1 MQGTGSVAGWWRTRY
16 RGDTETMDTPA
27 EPKELQKARE
37 LYDNALALLQEAK
50 GTLSRLEAAVRY
62 ECRAEDIINAAV
74 DSARRVSEI
83 IEVDDPVR
91 LEEVGRLVAQRAL
104 VRIEGARVSVRVW
117 EKQVEIYEQLVT
129 DLESW

>member
-1 MQGTGSVAGWWRTRY
+1 
-16 RGDTETMDTPA
+16 MDTPA